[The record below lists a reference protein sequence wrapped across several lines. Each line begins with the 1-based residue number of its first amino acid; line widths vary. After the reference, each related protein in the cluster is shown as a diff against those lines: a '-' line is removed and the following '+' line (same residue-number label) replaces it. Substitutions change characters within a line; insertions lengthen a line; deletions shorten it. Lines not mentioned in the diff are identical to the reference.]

1 MKLQRQLMLVSLL
14 MLIVPWAG
22 CQYVREID
30 GAIRFGQE
38 QALEATARAVSAALA
53 AEPMLF
59 GAGARIAIE
68 RSDLP
73 PLYLAALAS
82 APLLDGYDEEWS
94 EILPHLQALPVV
106 SDGSNESVDAVAD
119 QSAHADMAAV
129 AWRAAVWRDTLYLM
143 LSVRDPHVVYFNPSL
158 PGDNGDRLLLRVGDL
173 DVDISTSAP
182 GSLHGRVDGAGGISD
197 EARIAGYWN
206 ATGDGYSVE
215 LAIPLELAAGRL
227 GVTLI
232 DAEVDAAGIGSERR
246 IALTEAM
253 PMRLVFP
260 IVSLQE
266 RLALFTRP
274 GLRLRAVDQEGWLR
288 GDAGRVDD
296 VESSGTH
303 WLLRLLYR
311 TLLADGDALPPQQ
324 TVGLLQ
330 RDEVQRALSGDTVLR
345 WYQQQGRN
353 QRQLLSAATPVV
365 AGGWSLGAVIAEQ
378 SSEPYLLRTDQAFAR
393 LLFYSA
399 LTLLVTGLGLFGYA
413 TLLSQRIRRLSR
425 AANDLLD
432 DDGNWRGAFPASRAQ
447 DELGDLSRNYAQL
460 LTRLREYT
468 DYLRTLARKL
478 SHELRTPLAIV
489 HSSLD
494 NLDHVLEGDKVG
506 DDARIYLQRAQEGA
520 QRLSHILTAMSAASR
535 VEESIEGAELE
546 PTRLVPLL
554 TDLCRAYADLYRHHC
569 IEFDAIGGDAVGSD
583 APVLAA
589 PELIVQMLDKLV
601 ENAVDF
607 APPDSSICIEYRTL
621 TDRVVIEVSNDGPP
635 LPVQMQ
641 HQLFD
646 SMVSLRERDGDGTH
660 LGLGLYIVRLIAES
674 HGGRVRAVNRDDGS
688 GVCFRVELP
697 RANLRSGGV

>member
-30 GAIRFGQE
+30 GAIRYGQE
-38 QALEATARAVSAALA
+38 QALEATARAVAAALA
-53 AEPMLF
+53 AEPLLF
-59 GAGARIAIE
+59 SAGARIAVE

-73 PLYLAALAS
+73 PLYLAALDGE
-82 APLLDGYDEEWS
+82 PLTDGYDEEWG
-94 EILPHLQALPVV
+94 EIAPFLFELSGSVV
-106 SDGSNESVDAVAD
+106 ADGGGIGFESVGAV
-119 QSAHADMAAV
+119 SV

-143 LSVRDPHVVYFNPSL
+143 IDVRDRQVVYYNPSL
-158 PGDNGDRLLLRVGDL
+158 PGDNGDRLRLRVGDL

-182 GSLHGRVDGAGGISD
+182 GAVRGRLRDGSGAVVD
-197 EARIAGYWN
+197 EARIAGHWS
-206 ATGDGYSVE
+206 ATADGYGIE
-215 LAIPLELAAGRL
+215 LAVPLELAAGRL
-227 GVTLI
+227 GATLI
-232 DAEVDAAGIGSERR
+232 DVDAGGDERPL
-246 IALTEAM
+246 ALTEAN

-260 IVSLQE
+260 IASLQQ
-266 RLALFTRP
+266 RLARFTRP
-274 GLRLRAVDQEGWLR
+274 GLRLRAVDREGWLR

-303 WLLRLLYR
+303 WLLRLFYR
-311 TLLADGDALPPQQ
+311 TLLADGDALPQQ
-324 TVGLLQ
+324 QALGLLQ
-330 RDEVQRALSGDTVLR
+330 RDEVQRALGGDTVLR
-345 WYQQQGRN
+345 WYRQDGRS

-365 AGGWSLGAVIAEQ
+365 DGDWSLGAVVAEQ

-413 TLLSQRIRRLSR
+413 SLLSQRIRRLSR
-425 AANDLLD
+425 AAADLLD
-432 DDGNWRGAFPASRAQ
+432 EEGNWRGAFPASRAR

-494 NLDHVLEGDKVG
+494 NLDNLNGLDSELRERAPAQ
-506 DDARIYLQRAQEGA
+506 DARVYLQRAREGA

-535 VEESIEGAELE
+535 VEESIDAAELE
-546 PTRLVPLL
+546 PVRLAPLL
-554 TDLCRAYADLYRHHC
+554 ADLCRAYADLHRDHRV
-569 IEFDAIGGDAVGSD
+569 EFEAAGIDV
-583 APVLAA
+583 PVLAA

-601 ENAVDF
+601 ENAADF
-607 APPDSSICIEYRTL
+607 APAGSEIHIGCHTL
-621 TDRVVIEVSNDGPP
+621 ADRVAIEVSNDGPP
-635 LPVQMQ
+635 LPAQMQ

-646 SMVSLRERDGDGTH
+646 SMVSLRERDSGGAH
-660 LGLGLYIVRLIAES
+660 LGLGLYIVRLIAEA
-674 HGGRVRAVNRDDGS
+674 HGGRVRAFNRDDGS
-688 GVCFRVELP
+688 GVCFRIELP
-697 RANLRSGGV
+697 RAD

>member
-30 GAIRFGQE
+30 GAIRYGQE

-59 GAGARIAIE
+59 GAGARIAVE

-73 PLYLAALAS
+73 PLYLAALDS

-94 EILPHLQALPVV
+94 EILPHLLALPSASKATGDVDR
-106 SDGSNESVDAVAD
+106 SDSDT
-119 QSAHADMAAV
+119 AAV

-143 LSVRDPHVVYFNPSL
+143 LSVRDPNVVYFNPSL
-158 PGDNGDRLLLRVGDL
+158 PGDNGDRLQLRVGDL

-182 GSLHGRVDGAGGISD
+182 GSLHGRVRNSEGGVAD
-197 EARIAGYWN
+197 EARIAGHWN
-206 ATGDGYSVE
+206 ATSDGYSVE

-227 GVTLI
+227 GATLI
-232 DAEVDAAGIGSERR
+232 DVNAVRVDVEGDSSEQRV
-246 IALTEAM
+246 ALTEST

-311 TLLADGDALPPQQ
+311 TLLADSDALPQQQ

-330 RDEVQRALSGDTVLR
+330 RDEVQRALSGNTVLR
-345 WYQQQGRN
+345 WYQQEGRN

-365 AGGWSLGAVIAEQ
+365 SGGWSLGAVIAEQ

-413 TLLSQRIRRLSR
+413 GLLSQRIRRLSR

-460 LTRLREYT
+460 LSRLREYT

-494 NLDHVLEGDKVG
+494 NLDHVLGGDKVG
-506 DDARIYLQRAQEGA
+506 DGARIYLQRAQEGA

-546 PTRLVPLL
+546 PTRLAPLL
-554 TDLCRAYADLYRHHC
+554 SDLCRAYADLYRQHR
-569 IEFDAIGGDAVGSD
+569 IEFEVVGHD
-583 APVLAA
+583 VPVLAA

-607 APPDSSICIEYRTL
+607 APPDSAIHIECRTL
-621 TDRVVIEVSNDGPP
+621 ADRVVIEVSNDGPP
-635 LPVQMQ
+635 LPAQMQ
-641 HQLFD
+641 YQLFD

-674 HGGRVRAVNRDDGS
+674 HGGRVRAANRDDGS
-688 GVCFRVELP
+688 GVSFRIELP
-697 RANLRSGGV
+697 RINLRTGGVL